1 MIDVADQKRFEIAAL
16 FAIGPVL
23 SLRCLRCRRWAVHM
37 DDPRLLADLNRR
49 AGEHV
54 ELCSD

>member
-1 MIDVADQKRFEIAAL
+1 MINLKDQKRFEITAL

-23 SLRCLRCRRWAVHM
+23 QVRCLRWRRWAVHM